1 MLSIHRK
8 SLISVV
14 FIASISI
21 ILFGC
26 GTSSSVNTSNSEIP
40 KDTTTAKT
48 EQAETQATRLYTDY
62 RNHTVAIPV
71 TPKRIIFY
79 GETFGD
85 LNVLHTP
92 TVGSAYTFYQGAV
105 FEKEGK
111 GGVDIGSPIDIEKVL
126 SLEPDLMITAD
137 TDEKAYEQLTK
148 IAPTIMFDT
157 FAPMEERLPALGD
170 IINKK
175 AEADAWIVQY
185 QQKSKQLWKELHET
199 VLKPNETATVLT
211 YYPGNRLFV
220 MLRTGLSQMLYEEG
234 AFKAPPAVQE
244 LLNRG
249 EGFSEISVEA
259 LSDYAADRIFILNP
273 IDKEAQAS
281 TDQMMENEVWK
292 QLPAV
297 KNGHVYTI
305 KMGESS
311 SDANTR
317 EWLLTKL
324 KTILQP

>member
-1 MLSIHRK
+1 MLSIYRK
-8 SLISVV
+8 SLIILI
-14 FIASISI
+14 FIASMSAV
-21 ILFGC
+21 LLGC
-26 GTSSSVNTSNSEIP
+26 GNISKE
-40 KDTTTAKT
+40 TTTANK
-48 EQAETQATRLYTDY
+48 EQADTQSTRLYTDY
-62 RNHTVAIPV
+62 RNHTVAIPI

-85 LNVLHTP
+85 LNVLHTS

-105 FEKEGK
+105 FEKEGQ

-126 SLEPDLMITAD
+126 SLEPDLIITGD
-137 TDEKAYEQLTK
+137 TDDKAYAQLAK

-185 QQKSKQLWKELHET
+185 EQKSKQLWQELHKT
-199 VLKPNETATVLT
+199 VLKPDETATVLT

-234 AFKAPPAVQE
+234 AFKAPPAVQK
-244 LLNRG
+244 LLNNG
-249 EGFSEISVEA
+249 EGFSEISLEA
-259 LSDYAADRIFILNP
+259 LSDYSADRIFILNP

-281 TDQMMENEVWK
+281 TDKMMENEVWK